1 MTIEEVFQDYLKTAF
16 RKRPVPEWQRE
27 ELRKSFYAGAFA
39 ILGPA
44 INRLDDIPEED
55 GIAFL
60 EGLQDELQ
68 DFFQE
73 GESIH

>member
-1 MTIEEVFQDYLKTAF
+1 MTIEEVFQEYLRTAF
-16 RKRPVPEWQRE
+16 GGRPVPEWQRE

-39 ILGPA
+39 ILRPA
-44 INRLDDIPEED
+44 INRLDDIPEEE

-60 EGLQDELQ
+60 EGLQDEIQ
-68 DFFQE
+68 DFFHE